1 MSPITPYTIKVT
13 VGSTIFRDNT
23 KLTVSYLNGI
33 DPTRPNE
40 QINGLN
46 TPCDITI
53 SVVDMRT
60 YPTKNY
66 WIILGRIIDMDMDKE
81 KVELLNTIQSFYY
94 PRDSFSLTSVADMP

>member
-1 MSPITPYTIKVT
+1 MSPITPSTIKAT

-23 KLTVSYLNGI
+23 KLMVSYLNGI

-40 QINGLN
+40 KINELN

-60 YPTKNY
+60 YPNKEY
-66 WIILGRIIDMDMDKE
+66 WVILGRIIDMDKE
-81 KVELLNTIQSFYY
+81 KVELVNTIQSFYY
-94 PRDSFSLTSVADMP
+94 PRDSFSLISVADIP

>member
-1 MSPITPYTIKVT
+1 MSPITPSTIKAT

-40 QINGLN
+40 KINELN

-60 YPTKNY
+60 YLNKEY
-66 WIILGRIIDMDMDKE
+66 WIILGRIIDMDKE
-81 KVELLNTIQSFYY
+81 KVELVNTIQSFYY
-94 PRDSFSLTSVADMP
+94 PRDSFSLTSVADIP